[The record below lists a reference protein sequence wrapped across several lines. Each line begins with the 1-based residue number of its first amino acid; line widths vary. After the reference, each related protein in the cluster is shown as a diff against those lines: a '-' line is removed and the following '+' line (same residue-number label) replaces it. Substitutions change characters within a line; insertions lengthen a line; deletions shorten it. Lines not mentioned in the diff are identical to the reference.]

1 MTILS
6 FLPIIILCM
15 IASISG
21 NPLFKKT
28 LNFVRKNTNG
38 DRPPVPLLWSTY
50 SSCNQSKGMFWFSQ
64 QKCAYGVT
72 FATQVRAF
80 CALRDTSTSMLSFS
94 DMRLFNLPPNIN
106 KKIKQMQPVWLFNLS
121 GRQFEDTF
129 KNTQWRKVEQMQ
141 PVWLCILGGIQSEET
156 YENAVEKSQT
166 NAASVILNLRPHLK
180 AQIIATTAL
189 FWSECIVD
197 TFKNTRWKIT

>member
-38 DRPPVPLLWSTY
+38 DRPPVLLLWSTY

-64 QKCAYGVT
+64 QKCAYGVI

-94 DMRLFNLPPNIN
+94 YMRLFNLPPNLI

-129 KNTQWRKVEQMQ
+129 KGEKLNKCSQCDYAWGHPIWGDIWKRS
-141 PVWLCILGGIQSEET
+141 G
-156 YENAVEKSQT
+156 EKSNKCSQC
-166 NAASVILNLRPHLK
+166 NFKFEA
-180 AQIIATTAL
+180 
-189 FWSECIVD
+189 
-197 TFKNTRWKIT
+197 TFKSSNNCNHCTVLIRVHCGHI